1 MHAIPVLVIKSPV
14 AGLLTVNGHAAC
26 EVDGAASLPVGN
38 TGDIFLLF
46 TPYGDYLPVAMRLTF
61 QSGELVMRDYPFPV
75 TVWPDSVAEVELTPK
90 PVGSAMPGRVSDELK
105 SMGMLATLIRQDGF
119 ILLIEDEETD
129 ALLFRLSMPQ
139 ASTGSLR
146 ELNILGQTVIGALMD
161 EGKGQRLLLFGRDGD
176 RIRLL
181 VDTSGD
187 SIRFED
193 EAASIRTTRSLG
205 DEAGHG
211 EVRVYQRRED
221 GGYEIASHEYMLEHG
236 SPDTEKTPAGYARAM
251 LEALALG
258 LSDEAQTYIS
268 PEYLKQVSIEEIR
281 MFLGAF
287 SDVQEVRYSPA
298 MDEGAA
304 LALVTDT
311 ARNARTVRIFA
322 FEGDDAGISLIKR
335 YDPQGG
341 GR

>member
-14 AGLLTVNGHAAC
+14 PGLLTVNGHAAC
-26 EVDGAASLPVGN
+26 EVEGAASLPVSN
-38 TGDIFLLF
+38 TGDLFLLF

-61 QSGELVMRDYPFPV
+61 QSGDLVMRDYPFPV
-75 TVWPDSVAEVELTPK
+75 TVWPDSVAEVELNPK
-90 PVGSAMPGRVSDELK
+90 PAGSAMPGRVVDEIK
-105 SMGMLATLIRQDGF
+105 SMGMVATLIRQDGF
-119 ILLIEDEETD
+119 VLLIEDEEND
-129 ALLFRLSMPQ
+129 SVLFQLNMPK

-161 EGKGQRLLLFGRDGD
+161 EDKGQRLLLFGKKAD
-176 RIRLL
+176 RIKLL

-187 SIRFED
+187 TIRFES
-193 EAASIRTTRSLG
+193 EAAAIRTVKSLK

-211 EVRVYQRRED
+211 EVRLYERQED
-221 GGYEIASHEYMLEHG
+221 GSYGITSQEYMLEHG
-236 SPDTEKTPAGYARAM
+236 SPDTEKSPLGYARAM

-258 LSDEAQTYIS
+258 LYDEAQTYLS
-268 PEYLKQVSIEEIR
+268 PEYLRQVSIDEIR

-298 MDEGAA
+298 MAESAA
-304 LALVTDT
+304 LALMTNT
-311 ARNARTVRIFA
+311 ARNARTARIFA
-322 FEGDDAGISLIKR
+322 FECDDTGISLIKR